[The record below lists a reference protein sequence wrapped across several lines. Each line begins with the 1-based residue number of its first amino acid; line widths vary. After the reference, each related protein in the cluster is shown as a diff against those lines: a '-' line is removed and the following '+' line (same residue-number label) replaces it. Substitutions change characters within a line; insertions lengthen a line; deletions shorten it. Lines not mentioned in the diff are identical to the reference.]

1 MTRIILTEQ
10 LDKIKLWIIMVALVN
25 IIGGD
30 D

>member
-25 IIGGD
+25 VIGGD

>member
-1 MTRIILTEQ
+1 MNRIILTEQ
-10 LDKIKLWIIMVALVN
+10 LDKIKLWIIMVTLVN

>member
-25 IIGGD
+25 IIDGD

>member
-10 LDKIKLWIIMVALVN
+10 LDKIKLWIIMVTLVN

>member
-10 LDKIKLWIIMVALVN
+10 LDKKKLWIIMVALVN

>member
-10 LDKIKLWIIMVALVN
+10 LDKIKLWIIIVALVN